1 MNLFLVKGRL
11 LRMIADYYAL
21 EKIYTLESALQ
32 YMQGKLNQPR
42 LVFKLRQGIVQR
54 KADVALVGAMIA
66 LLPKEKK
73 EFFRLRYQKTMPLVF
88 VAPKLYIS
96 PKVAGAWNAEIL
108 ERLYALR
115 EGIVGDLIL
124 SPQAL
129 CAVESY
135 LNTISDFFLAE
146 GAKYA
151 DPVYIRQLENRRDS
165 LYQLR
170 LYMEQYLENVNAQE
184 RQLLL
189 CWCNDPCLT
198 YVELAGRF
206 YVSESTAGR
215 YVLRFKGA
223 MFIFW
228 EALRKENAGEKRDR
242 FC

>member
-1 MNLFLVKGRL
+1 MNLFLVRGRL

-21 EKIYTLESALQ
+21 EKIRNLERTLTYVER
-32 YMQGKLNQPR
+32 KLNQPR
-42 LVFKLRQGIVQR
+42 LVFKLRQEIVQR
-54 KADVALVGAMIA
+54 KADAALVAAMIR
-66 LLPKEKK
+66 LMPKEKQ
-73 EFFRLRYQKTMPLVF
+73 EFVRLRYLKKMPLVF

-96 PKVAGAWNAEIL
+96 PKVAGVWNAEIL

-115 EGIVGDLIL
+115 EGIVGDFIL

-135 LNTISDFFLAE
+135 LNTILDFFLTE
-146 GAKYA
+146 GMKYA
-151 DPVYIRQLENRRDS
+151 DPAYIRQLETRRAS
-165 LYQLR
+165 LFQLR
-170 LYMEQYLENVNAQE
+170 LYMEQYLEKVNAQE

-215 YVLRFKGA
+215 YVMRFKGA

-228 EALRKENAGEKRDR
+228 EGLCKLTTEK
-242 FC
+242 

>member
-11 LRMIADYYAL
+11 LRMIANYYAL
-21 EKIYTLESALQ
+21 EKIHDLESALQ
-32 YMQGKLNQPR
+32 YMHGKLNQPR
-42 LVFKLRQGIVQR
+42 LVFKLRQEIVQR
-54 KADVALVGAMIA
+54 KADAALVAAMIT
-66 LLPKEKK
+66 LMSKEKQ
-73 EFFRLRYQKTMPLVF
+73 EFFRLRYQKAIPLVF

-96 PKVAGAWNAEIL
+96 PKVASAWNAEIL

-115 EGIVGDLIL
+115 EGIVGDFIL

-135 LNTISDFFLAE
+135 LNTILDFFLTE
-146 GAKYA
+146 GMKYA
-151 DPVYIRQLENRRDS
+151 DLDYIKQLETRRAS
-165 LYQLR
+165 LLQLR
-170 LYMEQYLENVNAQE
+170 LYMEQYLEKVNAQE

-189 CWCNDPCLT
+189 CWCRDPCLT
-198 YVELAGRF
+198 YVELARQF

-228 EALRKENAGEKRDR
+228 EG
-242 FC
+242 F

>member
-11 LRMIADYYAL
+11 LRMIADYYATDRIRAL
-21 EKIYTLESALQ
+21 EDAVKNMER
-32 YMQGKLNQPR
+32 KLNQPR
-42 LVFKLRQGIVQR
+42 LLFKLRQEIIRR
-54 KADVALVGAMIA
+54 KADAALVAAMIA
-66 LLPKEKK
+66 LLPKEKQ

-96 PKVAGAWNAEIL
+96 PKVAGGWNAEIL
-108 ERLYALR
+108 ERLYSLR
-115 EGIVGDLIL
+115 EGIVGDFIL

-129 CAVESY
+129 CAAESY
-135 LNTISDFFLAE
+135 LNTILEFFQMA
-146 GAKYA
+146 GVKYVDYA
-151 DPVYIRQLENRRDS
+151 YVRNLENKRDS
-165 LYQLR
+165 LSRLR
-170 LYMEQYLENVNAQE
+170 LHMEQYLEEINMQE

-189 CWCNDPCLT
+189 CWYNDPCLT

-228 EALRKENAGEKRDR
+228 EVLCKSNREM
-242 FC
+242 

>member
-11 LRMIADYYAL
+11 LRMIANYYAL
-21 EKIYTLESALQ
+21 EKIHDLESALQ
-32 YMQGKLNQPR
+32 YMHGKLNQPR
-42 LVFKLRQGIVQR
+42 LVFKLRQEIVQR
-54 KADVALVGAMIA
+54 KADAALVAAMIT
-66 LLPKEKK
+66 LMSKEKQ
-73 EFFRLRYQKTMPLVF
+73 EFFRLRYQKAIPLVF

-96 PKVAGAWNAEIL
+96 PKVASAWNAEIL

-115 EGIVGDLIL
+115 EGIVGDFIL

-129 CAVESY
+129 CTVESY
-135 LNTISDFFLAE
+135 LNTISDFFLTE
-146 GAKYA
+146 GIKYV
-151 DPVYIRQLENRRDS
+151 DPVYIRKLEDKGDY
-165 LYQLR
+165 LFQLR

-184 RQLLL
+184 RHLLL

-228 EALRKENAGEKRDR
+228 ETLCKDNVGKG
-242 FC
+242 